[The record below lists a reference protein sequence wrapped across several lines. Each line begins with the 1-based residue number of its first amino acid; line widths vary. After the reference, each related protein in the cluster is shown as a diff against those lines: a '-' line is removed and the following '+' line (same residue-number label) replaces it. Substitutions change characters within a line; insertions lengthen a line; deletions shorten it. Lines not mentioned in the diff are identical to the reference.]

1 MSEAVI
7 VLDPD
12 GVWRL
17 TVLPASWT
25 VFRFGVRGMQ

>member
-1 MSEAVI
+1 MPEAVI

-12 GVWRL
+12 SAWRL
-17 TVLPASWT
+17 TMPPASWT